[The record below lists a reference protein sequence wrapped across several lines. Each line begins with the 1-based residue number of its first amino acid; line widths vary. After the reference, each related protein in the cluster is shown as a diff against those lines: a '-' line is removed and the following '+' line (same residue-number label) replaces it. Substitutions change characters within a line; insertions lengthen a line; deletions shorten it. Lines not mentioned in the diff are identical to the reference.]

1 MFIQLQ
7 NVGGRKMKR
16 ADKFFTCLFFSM
28 IVVLGAGSGASAK
41 KIDAAKLAG
50 VKRVGV
56 VSMSGDTLIDR
67 EFGITVFGNRE
78 ESHQVPEWRLD
89 AEWQP
94 QLAAALSEVS
104 DFEVVLLAEEH
115 RANLF
120 AAIDTQDEV
129 VLRQA
134 ISSVAQAA
142 EIDAVMIFGSPAI
155 DLYSREIYLSKYGIF
170 TYSAAFKKRTIY
182 YVVGRL
188 FLFTADG
195 EELDTQYFEGT
206 TAKALGVI
214 PNVPA
219 PDDLRDVPFSAYSPE
234 QKEALRAALRDI
246 PLREWAGALKKLLE
260 TK

>member
-1 MFIQLQ
+1 MRVLLKS
-7 NVGGRKMKR
+7 VG
-16 ADKFFTCLFFSM
+16 FLFLGF
-28 IVVLGAGSGASAK
+28 VLVFGLSATASAK

-67 EFGITVFGNRE
+67 AVGVTVFGNRE
-78 ESHQVPEWRLD
+78 EAHQVPEWLLD
-89 AEWQP
+89 AEWQA
-94 QLAAALSEVS
+94 QLAAALSEAR
-104 DFEVVLLAEEH
+104 DFEVVLIAPEQRAE
-115 RANLF
+115 LF
-120 AAIDTQDEV
+120 SAIESQDEDV
-129 VLRQA
+129 VHQA
-134 ISSVAQAA
+134 IVSVARAA
-142 EIDAVMIFGSPAI
+142 EVDAVIIFGSPFI
-155 DLYSREIYLSKYGIF
+155 DLYSRGIYLNKYGIL

-214 PNVPA
+214 PNAPA

-234 QKEALRAALRDI
+234 QKEALRATLRDI
-246 PLREWAGALKKLLE
+246 PLREWAVALEKLLE